1 MADIFHDVDL
11 SFEEDL
17 LLFVHFLSE

>member
-1 MADIFHDVDL
+1 VADVFHDVDL